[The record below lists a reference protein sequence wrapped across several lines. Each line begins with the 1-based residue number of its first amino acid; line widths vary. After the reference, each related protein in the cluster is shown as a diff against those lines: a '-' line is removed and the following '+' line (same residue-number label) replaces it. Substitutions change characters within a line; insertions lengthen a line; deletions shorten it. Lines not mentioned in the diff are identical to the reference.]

1 VIIGF
6 RGFTTPVHG
15 VFDTQGDLWVSD
27 SGSNA
32 VFEYT
37 TAQLAVGRPNVIP
50 NITITSNPAFTG
62 PIGIAF
68 DAAGDL
74 WIANTGTT
82 TIFEFN
88 AASLPTAAGS
98 TVTLT
103 PNVTLSDDG
112 NDSIQAPWALV
123 FDSAGNL

>member
-1 VIIGF
+1 MIIGF

-50 NITITSNPAFTG
+50 NITITSNPAFTE

-74 WIANTGTT
+74 LLDVDKVGQVT
-82 TIFEFN
+82 E
-88 AASLPTAAGS
+88 AGG
-98 TVTLT
+98 
-103 PNVTLSDDG
+103 PPALS
-112 NDSIQAPWALV
+112 
-123 FDSAGNL
+123 